1 MSMRPFDRW
10 SIVAMRFASWTG
22 WWNGRLMR
30 LTPRRMRSVSAE
42 ANVSV
47 VRCSKTVSY
56 CQSRT
61 PSGLPGYGVFGL
73 TGLSSRSFVH
83 SEW

>member
-1 MSMRPFDRW
+1 MAIRL
-10 SIVAMRFASWTG
+10 ASWTG
-22 WWNGRLMR
+22 LWNGRLMR
-30 LTPRRMRSVSAE
+30 LTPSRMRSVSAE
-42 ANVSV
+42 AYVSA

-56 CQSRT
+56 CQSST

-73 TGLSSRSFVH
+73 TGFSSRSLVH